1 MNTYEVY
8 ARTNTINKNC
18 NLKSD
23 KRVIQILSAGIATA
37 IDSGSNCTSLID
49 NVIDLHM
56 TQMKADGFIEQAWNT
71 HLSRVGDAS
80 CLAEEGSIAEQQL
93 KGGDE
98 ENTSLSFEEMA
109 GIFILH
115 AILSVVAL
123 AVSLVRFFLV
133 KKENP
138 EAMLQAL
145 GTKTEEEKMQQEL
158 GRKGDVGPSRKSSS
172 STDRSPIVGP
182 NQFWD
187 P

>member
-8 ARTNTINKNC
+8 ARTNTINKDC

-23 KRVIQILSAGIATA
+23 KRVIQILSAGMATA

-71 HLSRVGDAS
+71 HLSRIGDAS
-80 CLAEEGSIAEQQL
+80 CLAEEGSIVEQQL

-98 ENTSLSFEEMA
+98 ENVSLSLEEMA

-133 KKENP
+133 KKEDP
-138 EAMLQAL
+138 EAMLERL
-145 GTKTEEEKMQQEL
+145 GIKADEGKMQQEL
-158 GRKGDVGPSRKSSS
+158 GKKIDAGPSRKSSS
-172 STDRSPIVGP
+172 GTDQSPIVGP